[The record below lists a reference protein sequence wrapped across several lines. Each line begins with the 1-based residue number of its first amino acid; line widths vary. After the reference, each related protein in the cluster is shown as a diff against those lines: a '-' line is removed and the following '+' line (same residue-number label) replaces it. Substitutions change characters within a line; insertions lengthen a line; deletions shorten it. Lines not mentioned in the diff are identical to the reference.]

1 MFYNKALEI
10 DPDYG
15 EVHYNLGNIYLQDG
29 DLAGSKEHFL
39 KATGENPEDIY
50 AINALAKTYLKLGR
64 FEKTLEQH
72 KKALENNPY
81 DLYALRGTGNVYLVR
96 QNYQEALNYYY
107 KALDINPF
115 DGITLYNIGIIYLL
129 SEKPEYA
136 RKHYLENLKKYDFSG
151 FYFGL
156 GLCLYKEGEKAEA
169 YNCYREG
176 IIKGEI
182 PELDILFN
190 IKRKEQ
196 VWNLLASQYHFCK
209 ASAFYSMSNLSKALE
224 ELEFTIEINPDFS
237 EAYKFLGKVYFEKG
251 DFSSA
256 LKNYEAFLEL
266 EEDLSVQKEVC
277 ELRLSLDP
285 QDRDSLRKLH
295 HIYWLNE
302 NFVKEIEILKKIVK
316 ISPKPPDLYKLG
328 CAYLAESEK
337 TQAEEI
343 FNKLMAGKEKK
354 ELACIGLARVYSAK
368 NDYWRALKYTQKAID
383 REEKWE
389 YHIEAGNIYEKIDN
403 RQKALDSYLEAFKIN
418 PWSMTVQNYY
428 IDCLLEANFEEKA
441 SEIISELKEFPGYNL
456 LLSLFYMKLEEYD
469 KALKI
474 LSQIEVTV
482 ENEEIYRFYLG
493 MCYYKKSHY
502 ERALEELGNI
512 IQIEEFRG
520 ICYGLMAL
528 IYKELGNKQRLLKAI
543 EDTFSFI
550 RFTDPLLRCRLC
562 ILTWEEGL
570 IEELEKFL
578 PKALWSIN
586 FHPHFSTSSQKD
598 RVIQKLNE
606 IRERLIKEKRGKE
619 DIPAAPL
626 PARKS
631 IVRKKKEESEI
642 HKVQI
647 DEEGKKGLASKEIS
661 FNEYEEPEN
670 LIKYPDSEKIV

>member
-1 MFYNKALEI
+1 MLQKGEKDKTVYFRLGRINQYWENLDEAIMFYNKALEI

-209 ASAFYSMSNLSKALE
+209 ASAFYSMSNLIKALE

-266 EEDLSVQKEVC
+266 EGRRDKYPGMAVEEDIALFVPSPRYFFVSPSRP
-277 ELRLSLDP
+277 RLA
-285 QDRDSLRKLH
+285 QR
-295 HIYWLNE
+295 
-302 NFVKEIEILKKIVK
+302 
-316 ISPKPPDLYKLG
+316 
-328 CAYLAESEK
+328 
-337 TQAEEI
+337 
-343 FNKLMAGKEKK
+343 
-354 ELACIGLARVYSAK
+354 
-368 NDYWRALKYTQKAID
+368 
-383 REEKWE
+383 
-389 YHIEAGNIYEKIDN
+389 IEAGLNIMLRDGSLQEIFLRHHGQMIQSTRFCERRIFRLDN
-403 RQKALDSYLEAFKIN
+403 PFLGPETPLNKAEYWFDPWHAMPGQKPLCAR
-418 PWSMTVQNYY
+418 VQ
-428 IDCLLEANFEEKA
+428 
-441 SEIISELKEFPGYNL
+441 
-456 LLSLFYMKLEEYD
+456 
-469 KALKI
+469 
-474 LSQIEVTV
+474 
-482 ENEEIYRFYLG
+482 
-493 MCYYKKSHY
+493 KKPS
-502 ERALEELGNI
+502 
-512 IQIEEFRG
+512 
-520 ICYGLMAL
+520 
-528 IYKELGNKQRLLKAI
+528 
-543 EDTFSFI
+543 
-550 RFTDPLLRCRLC
+550 
-562 ILTWEEGL
+562 
-570 IEELEKFL
+570 
-578 PKALWSIN
+578 
-586 FHPHFSTSSQKD
+586 
-598 RVIQKLNE
+598 
-606 IRERLIKEKRGKE
+606 
-619 DIPAAPL
+619 
-626 PARKS
+626 
-631 IVRKKKEESEI
+631 
-642 HKVQI
+642 
-647 DEEGKKGLASKEIS
+647 
-661 FNEYEEPEN
+661 
-670 LIKYPDSEKIV
+670 